1 MSDKAERS
9 SKDTL
14 SKDKASRPSKD
25 KADKAKDKASKDGP
39 SKDKVS
45 RPLGDKPSE
54 DGIPKMSDKTTI
66 IGHTI
71 SDSSGETSAQGYQAT
86 IKEWK
91 TRGKTLAFIYDFI
104 LHKYRR
110 RVEVFTLLGFLLMS
124 MTSLLALGNFG
135 ISEQTHPELT
145 MAFKATNAVLTTVS
159 AICIGIVRVKG
170 WSNLVESCQ
179 KYLDIVEHFVATII
193 SEQTLPVRLRLD
205 PEEFIT
211 QQKDKFQTI
220 LNSAPDISHDDYLQ
234 AMEYYE
240 TSKTRL
246 RRDLINV

>member
-14 SKDKASRPSKD
+14 SKDKADKASKD
-25 KADKAKDKASKDGP
+25 KAEKAKDKADRP
-39 SKDKVS
+39 SKD
-45 RPLGDKPSE
+45 D
-54 DGIPKMSDKTTI
+54 IPKMSDKTTV
-66 IGHTI
+66 IGHTM
-71 SDSSGETSAQGYQAT
+71 SDSSGETSAQGYHDT

-91 TRGKTLAFIYDFI
+91 MRGKTLAFIYDFI

-110 RVEVFTLLGFLLMS
+110 RVEIFTLLGFLLMS